1 MRKNRAFTLVELL
14 VVIGIIAVLIS
25 LLLPALNKARQQ
37 ANQIKCESNVKQ
49 LLLAVNMYVSENKN
63 QLPYCNWSGDT
74 NSTDIYGHGWLF
86 SSPNFR
92 KGYPQSDL
100 NGNWGTPPKDGM
112 ITGVLYPYITN
123 IEIYHC
129 PIDVPDYWFGTEHMT
144 SYLMNGAQCGYGAV
158 GGGTKK
164 NIPGA
169 KINQFKQPSNC
180 VLFWE
185 ALEQRYEGQS
195 LTGAVWND
203 GSSYPTEEVLADR
216 HRKGANMGFVDSH
229 VEWWDPATFKNA
241 ANPPSGQPQRT
252 ALWCSPF
259 SNNGH

>member
-1 MRKNRAFTLVELL
+1 LRHLFGQFTSEALAEQLMRKNRAFTLVELL

-112 ITGVLYPYITN
+112 ITGVLYPRISA
-123 IEIYHC
+123 
-129 PIDVPDYWFGTEHMT
+129 WAARAT
-144 SYLMNGAQCGYGAV
+144 SILWKFSGPMEV
-158 GGGTKK
+158 KRR
-164 NIPGA
+164 
-169 KINQFKQPSNC
+169 S
-180 VLFWE
+180 VLE
-185 ALEQRYEGQS
+185 
-195 LTGAVWND
+195 
-203 GSSYPTEEVLADR
+203 
-216 HRKGANMGFVDSH
+216 
-229 VEWWDPATFKNA
+229 
-241 ANPPSGQPQRT
+241 
-252 ALWCSPF
+252 
-259 SNNGH
+259 